1 MLIAVTVRNRFP
13 MDIVFRIYD
22 NCLASGIEAMF
33 AFSMALLSKN
43 ETTLLSMKF
52 DQLIQFLN
60 LRVFD
65 IYQVRLVGP
74 YAPSMI
80 RRSASAIDRS
90 CGARSGADGREIP
103 CRRVHTG
110 RYFTQGYPIHAR
122 QLRARVRGPRPC

>member
-1 MLIAVTVRNRFP
+1 MLSEVLTAVTVRNRFP

-33 AFSMALLSKN
+33 AFSIALLSKN

-74 YAPSMI
+74 HIPS
-80 RRSASAIDRS
+80 
-90 CGARSGADGREIP
+90 
-103 CRRVHTG
+103 
-110 RYFTQGYPIHAR
+110 
-122 QLRARVRGPRPC
+122 